1 MRQKI
6 DNPIYMTA
14 DELET
19 AFDGRWIFVTNA
31 KFTPHLRFLG
41 GIPVA
46 VADDIFE
53 GQSDGFYEEF
63 MTEEYAP
70 RTDRDYTEPAPEL
83 LNAFFG
89 SFSGENV

>member
-6 DNPIYMTA
+6 ENPIYMTA
-14 DELET
+14 DELEN
-19 AFDGRWIFVTNA
+19 AFDGKWIFVTNA
-31 KFTPHLRFLG
+31 QHTPHLRFLG
-41 GIPVA
+41 GIPVV

-63 MTEEYAP
+63 MTDEYAP
-70 RTDRDYTEPAPEL
+70 RTDMDYTNSAPEL

-89 SFSGENV
+89 VLDGEGV